1 MKKSEIIIEIAK
13 ALCAAQQMMKP
24 ALKDKEN
31 PYFRSSY
38 SDLSSVW
45 ESIRIPLTS
54 NGLSILQEATTADK
68 SVSVTT
74 LIMHNSGQWIEFE
87 PFSIPLLKQDP
98 QTIGSATSYA
108 KRYALCAALGVVS
121 NDEDDDGEKA
131 MGREK
136 EKKSKPE
143 PVLEK
148 ISRRE
153 VEELCSI
160 LADCSPDYQK
170 SVKKSLEEQNISDY
184 SQITP
189 DLFQRIKRAGLLKR
203 DAYLNNRPMVAAV

>member
-1 MKKSEIIIEIAK
+1 MKKSENIIEIAK

-45 ESIRIPLTS
+45 ESIRVPLTS
-54 NGLSILQEATTADK
+54 NGLSILQEATTVDK
-68 SVSVTT
+68 AVSITT
-74 LIMHNSGQWIEFE
+74 LIMHTSGQWIEFE

-108 KRYALCAALGVVS
+108 KRYALCAAIGVVS
-121 NDEDDDGEKA
+121 DDEDDDAEKA
-131 MGREK
+131 MGR

-148 ISRRE
+148 ISRRD
-153 VEELCSI
+153 VEDLCAI

-170 SVKKSLEEQNISDY
+170 SVKKSLEDQNITDY
-184 SQITP
+184 SQLTP
-189 DLFQRIKRAGLLKR
+189 DLFQRIKRAGLLR
-203 DAYLNNRPMVAAV
+203 REAYLNNRPMAATA